1 MIGIKDKLNELKS
14 KKNVLGGSLEIKQ
27 RESKGKLLE
36 DTEVVRVYV
45 SKKEKEDKLEAKD
58 LVPETVEIDGKKYEI
73 DIYEIGELKALD
85 EVPLDNPNPRLKYRP
100 LLMGISTMNA
110 RSTGACSLGAIV
122 KDYTSRKYIQ
132 LSNQHC
138 FGLENDARPGDRAVQ
153 PSILDG
159 GSQPDDITGEFMRGV
174 DLKFETFACQ
184 YREFVH
190 SKYRF
195 FNGIDVNKVDVSC
208 SSIKEGMEFKR
219 EAPNGMALTRASDPV
234 LNPDPE
240 DLWAYGR
247 TSGYSVG
254 TTYIDLDGYVTV
266 GYRRGKCRFED
277 VVIGMQTD
285 TFKTIPGDSGSFW
298 AEGEVFMGLRFAG
311 SSRTWIG
318 CKWGNIS
325 RELGVVW

>member
-14 KKNVLGGSLEIKQ
+14 KKNVLGGSLEIKP

-58 LVPETVEIDGKKYEI
+58 LVPETVEVDGKKYEI

-85 EVPLDNPNPRLKYRP
+85 EVPLENPNPRLKYRP

-110 RSTGACSLGAIV
+110 KSNGACSLGAIV

-132 LSNQHC
+132 ISNQHC
-138 FGLENDARPGDRAVQ
+138 FGLENDAEVGDRAIQ

-159 GSQPDDITGEFMRGV
+159 GNRQTDITGEFMRGV
-174 DLKFETFACQ
+174 ELKFEEFQCQ

-190 SKYRF
+190 SKYRHF
-195 FNGIDVNKVDVSC
+195 YGVQDNLVDVSC
-208 SSIKEGMEFKR
+208 SSIKQGVYFKR
-219 EAPNGMALTRASDPV
+219 EAPNGRVLEGALDPS
-234 LNPDPE
+234 LTPGE
-240 DLWAYGR
+240 IWAYGR
-247 TSGYSVG
+247 SSDYSVG
-254 TTYIDLDGYVTV
+254 TEYIDLNGYVTV
-266 GYRRGKCRFED
+266 GYRRGKCRFGD
-277 VVIGMQTD
+277 IVIGKQTS

-298 AEGEVFMGLRFAG
+298 AEDNAFVGLRFAG
-311 SSRTWIG
+311 SDSTWIG

-325 RELGVVW
+325 RELKVVW